1 METRRIG
8 SLSVSLVGLGCN
20 NFGWRLDVDATARVV
35 DAALEVG
42 VNFLDTADIYGGTKS
57 EEFLGQVLAGRRDQV
72 VLATKFGM
80 KVDDA
85 RQGAK
90 PAYVRQ
96 AAEDSLRRL
105 QTDHIDLYQLHQP
118 DPSTPIAD
126 TLAAMDELVQSGKV
140 REIGCSNFSA
150 AQIGEAK
157 AAVKDGAARFV
168 SVQNQYSLLHREP
181 EAEVLA
187 ECEREGLA
195 FLPFF
200 PLESGLLTG
209 KYRRG
214 QPVPEGTRLSEGE
227 RMTGRF
233 RTAPHQEV
241 ADRLAD
247 FAERRGHTLL
257 ELAFSW
263 LASHGV
269 IASVIAGATS
279 PEQVRANANSVGWKL
294 IADDL
299 AEVDR
304 IAPRES

>member
-1 METRRIG
+1 
-8 SLSVSLVGLGCN
+8 
-20 NFGWRLDVDATARVV
+20 
-35 DAALEVG
+35 
-42 VNFLDTADIYGGTKS
+42 
-57 EEFLGQVLAGRRDQV
+57 
-72 VLATKFGM
+72 
-80 KVDDA
+80 
-85 RQGAK
+85 
-90 PAYVRQ
+90 VRQ

-157 AAVKDGAARFV
+157 AAVKDGAAR
-168 SVQNQYSLLHREP
+168 SSASRTVQPPPSRARGRGPRRVRAGGAGLPPLL
-181 EAEVLA
+181 
-187 ECEREGLA
+187 
-195 FLPFF
+195 

-241 ADRLAD
+241 ADRLA
-247 FAERRGHTLL
+247 
-257 ELAFSW
+257 
-263 LASHGV
+263 
-269 IASVIAGATS
+269 TS
-279 PEQVRANANSVGWKL
+279 PNDAATPSWSSPSPGWRATG
-294 IADDL
+294 
-299 AEVDR
+299 
-304 IAPRES
+304 